1 MIIPSQVE
9 VAIGI
14 IASLISI
21 LRSAVTNAQT
31 EECGDAPM
39 WEKYDYRAM
48 QKQSVTVSSNGS
60 YST

>member
-1 MIIPSQVE
+1 MNLPSQVE

-21 LRSAVTNAQT
+21 YRSAVTNAQT
-31 EECGDAPM
+31 DECGDAPM

-48 QKQSVTVSSNGS
+48 QKQNMTVSLNGS